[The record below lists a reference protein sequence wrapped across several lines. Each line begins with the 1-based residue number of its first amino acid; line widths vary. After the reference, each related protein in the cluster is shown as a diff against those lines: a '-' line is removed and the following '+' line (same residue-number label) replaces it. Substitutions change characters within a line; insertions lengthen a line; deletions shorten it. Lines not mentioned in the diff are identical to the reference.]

1 MADDGHPIE
10 GPALKTVV
18 GMIKDMEYQ
27 VYTDFELLWDKDRLS
42 DTTLK
47 NDDLND
53 FDEFELELLKIS
65 Q

>member
-27 VYTDFELLWDKDRLS
+27 VYTDFELLWDKDR
-42 DTTLK
+42 
-47 NDDLND
+47 
-53 FDEFELELLKIS
+53 
-65 Q
+65 